1 MRKLG
6 QTISALNRYRRH
18 WSTLLQTTG
27 AKGGASAPSA
37 AAGHLTELT
46 GFGSNPGALRMF
58 TYAPKN
64 LKAAPALV
72 VVLHGCTQSAG
83 SYDIGAGWSTLAD
96 RYGFVL
102 LLPEQTQANNPKTCF
117 NWFLPGDTARDRG
130 EALSIRQMI
139 EKTIG
144 AHGIDRGRV
153 FITGLSAGGAMTA
166 AMLATYPEVFAA
178 GAIIAGLP
186 YGTAGNVQ
194 QAFESMFQGR
204 SHTAPVWGDLVRRAS
219 SHRGPWPRVSIWHG
233 DQDATVKPMNADS
246 LIRQWTDVHGIDA
259 APVEDVVDGYPRKV
273 WWRDG
278 ADVIESY
285 HHHRHGA
292 WHAARDRSAWRHGR
306 AVPARGGNLVV
317 VPHREVL
324 RPGRRGARAAR
335 NVRAATSRAKRRW
348 CRTRSRSSPTSGLR
362 FSMRKPMQ
370 PKFGAKP
377 DGGHRR
383 DGDHH
388 QGADPGRADEAAGVS
403 RWRSGFDPERLD
415 AGELA
420 ALQPFEERAAGG
432 RHVGELVRH
441 ACAWFSAA
449 TVSPPPA
456 TETSLPALVRSA
468 A

>member
-6 QTISALNRYRRH
+6 QTISSLAKYRRH
-18 WSTLLQTTG
+18 WSTLLQSTG
-27 AKGGASAPSA
+27 AQGRAAPSA
-37 AAGHLTELT
+37 TTDHLTELT

-64 LKAAPALV
+64 LKASPALV

-83 SYDIGAGWSTLAD
+83 SYDLGAGWSTLAD

-144 AHGIDRGRV
+144 AHGVDRSRV

-166 AMLATYPEVFAA
+166 AMLAAYPEVFAA

-204 SHTAPVWGDLVRRAS
+204 SHTASVWGNLVRQAS
-219 SHRGPWPRVSIWHG
+219 PHRGPWPRVSIWHG

-259 APVEDVVDGYPRKV
+259 APEADMVDGYPRKI
-273 WWRDG
+273 WRRDG
-278 ADVIESY
+278 ADVIESITITGMGHGTPLSTKAHGGTAGPFLLEVGISSSY
-285 HHHRHGA
+285 HITKFFGLADEAHDG
-292 WHAARDRSAWRHGR
+292 
-306 AVPARGGNLVV
+306 
-317 VPHREVL
+317 
-324 RPGRRGARAAR
+324 
-335 NVRAATSRAKRRW
+335 VR
-348 CRTRSRSSPTSGLR
+348 RSRTSAREAPLVPDEVEFIPDER
-362 FSMRKPMQ
+362 VEILDAKSDE
-370 PKFGAKP
+370 PKSGAKP
-377 DGGHRR
+377 EGSIDVMAIITKALT
-383 DGDHH
+383 
-388 QGADPGRADEAAGVS
+388 QAG
-403 RWRSGFDPERLD
+403 LMK
-415 AGELA
+415 
-420 ALQPFEERAAGG
+420 
-432 RHVGELVRH
+432 
-441 ACAWFSAA
+441 
-449 TVSPPPA
+449 PPA
-456 TETSLPALVRSA
+456 
-468 A
+468 